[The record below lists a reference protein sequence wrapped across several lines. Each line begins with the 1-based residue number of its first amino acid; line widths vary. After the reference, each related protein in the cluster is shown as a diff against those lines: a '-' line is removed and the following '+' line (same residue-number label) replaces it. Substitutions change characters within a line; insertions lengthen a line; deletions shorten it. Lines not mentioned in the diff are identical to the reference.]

1 MHRNAQMRTTLD
13 IDETILEEAMRLADG
28 MSKKALV
35 ERALE
40 EYVNARRR
48 TSLIEAIEKG
58 DLGIDLTM
66 EELRKMRGCP

>member
-1 MHRNAQMRTTLD
+1 MRTTLD

>member
-1 MHRNAQMRTTLD
+1 MRTTLD
-13 IDETILEEAMRLADG
+13 IDEAILEQAMEYADG

-35 ERALE
+35 ETALE

-48 TSLIEAIEKG
+48 ESLVAAIQKG
-58 DLGIDLTM
+58 DLGIDLTI